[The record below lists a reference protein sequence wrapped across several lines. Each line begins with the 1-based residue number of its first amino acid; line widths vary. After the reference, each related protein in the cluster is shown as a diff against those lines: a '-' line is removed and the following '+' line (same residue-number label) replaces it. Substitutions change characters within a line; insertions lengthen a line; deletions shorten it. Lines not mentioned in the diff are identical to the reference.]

1 MKTYEGHPV
10 HLDDG
15 SWGVKVEDEGHE
27 AVAVG
32 DRLAVKSKVGRKWG
46 ATVTRAVDH
55 NDYGTRVEAKNDP
68 KGALASVLPPST
80 GDVPAV
86 GQDGS
91 CEGV

>member
-15 SWGVKVEDEGHE
+15 AWGVRVEGEGHE

-32 DRLAVKSKVGRKWG
+32 DRLTVKSKAGKKWG
-46 ATVTRAVDH
+46 ATVARVVDH

-68 KGALASVLPPST
+68 KGALASASPPLT
-80 GDVPAV
+80 ADAPAV
-86 GQDGS
+86 GQGGP
-91 CEGV
+91 CQGA